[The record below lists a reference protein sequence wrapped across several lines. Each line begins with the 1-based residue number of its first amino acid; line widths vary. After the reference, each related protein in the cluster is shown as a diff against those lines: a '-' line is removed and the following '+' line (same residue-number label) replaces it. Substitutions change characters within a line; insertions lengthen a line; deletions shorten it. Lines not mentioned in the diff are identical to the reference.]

1 MNDSSPGTKVLPPLP
16 VKLLSMN
23 SDKNKKIEEILG
35 SLDNCQRAAAP
46 DFFYTRLKAR
56 MLAAEEKNMG
66 VPVKRPL
73 ILRPVFALTSLAAV
87 LIINAF
93 VIFQRDNNS
102 LPDDTALSDT
112 ETLQSIAAE
121 YRLNDNS
128 TVLFDINQDK

>member
-1 MNDSSPGTKVLPPLP
+1 
-16 VKLLSMN
+16 MN

-35 SLDNCQRAAAP
+35 SLDNCQRATAP
-46 DFFYTRLKAR
+46 DFFYTRLKAK
-56 MLAAEEKNMG
+56 MLAAEEKNIG

-93 VIFQRDNNS
+93 VIFQRDNNNS

-128 TVLFDINQDK
+128 TVMFDINQDK